1 MIIFLV
7 SVFVLALIISAIS
20 LFILDNKNK
29 PEQEPIELNN
39 NKPHIHHSVY
49 PTERWGKSNQYEK
62 I

>member
-7 SVFVLALIISAIS
+7 TLFALALIISAIG
-20 LFILDNKNK
+20 LFVLDKKNDT
-29 PEQEPIELNN
+29 EQDPIELNN